1 MIMKIATILGTRPEI
16 IKMAPIIDEISKRG
30 IDQIILH
37 TGQHYDEEMSDNFF
51 RDLEIPSP
59 DYNIHVGS
67 GTHGKQTGLMMQGI
81 EEVLLDEKPD
91 IVLLQ
96 GDTNA
101 VLAGA
106 AVASKL
112 HIAIGHVEAGLRS
125 FDMTMPEE
133 VNRRVADVCSTMY
146 FIPTEESAINL
157 LAEGFSRRGMFITGN
172 TVVDAC
178 FRHLEIAKKK
188 GIKEESLAKLD
199 IGNMDNILTLTMHR
213 AENVD
218 HKQRVTNI
226 IEALKELSD
235 MNIIFPIHPRTKN
248 TLQNFGLFDE
258 LNNLEHVHIIK
269 PLGYLDFLQLT
280 SASTLILTDS
290 GGLQEE
296 AITLNVPA
304 LTLRYN
310 TERPETVTAGGNILV
325 GSDKEVILENA
336 NKILNDEEFAEKM
349 RNAPN
354 PYGMGDSAK
363 STVDAIEDYYN
374 KGLLDITA
382 PEDIMDAFT
391 RKMAKI
397 AEDIT
402 VTEFEQKENALVRMV
417 FDGEKMLFP
426 ADDLNIKGMCITY
439 DAKE

>member
-1 MIMKIATILGTRPEI
+1 MKIATILGTRPEI

-30 IDQIILH
+30 INQIVLH

-51 RDLEIPSP
+51 RDLEIPTP

-67 GTHGKQTGLMMQGI
+67 GSHGKQTGLMMQGI
-81 EEVLLDEKPD
+81 EEVLLEEKPD
-91 IVLLQ
+91 IVLVQ

-106 AVASKL
+106 LVASKL

-133 VNRRVADVCSTMY
+133 VNRRVADVTSTMY
-146 FIPTEESAINL
+146 FIPTENSAINL
-157 LAEGFSRRGMFITGN
+157 LAEGFSRKNLIITGN

-178 FRHLEIAKKK
+178 FRHLEIAQKR
-188 GIKEESLAKLD
+188 GFEEESLANLNID
-199 IGNMDNILTLTMHR
+199 EMDNILTLTMHR

-218 HKQRVTNI
+218 IKQRVVNI
-226 IEALKELSD
+226 IEALKELNN

-258 LNNLEHVHIIK
+258 LNDLEHVHIIK
-269 PLGYLDFLQLT
+269 PLGYLDFLLLT
-280 SASTLILTDS
+280 SKSTLILTDS

-296 AITLNVPA
+296 AITLDVPA

-325 GSDKEVILENA
+325 GSDKDAILENA
-336 NKILNDEEFAEKM
+336 FKILSDEEFANKM

-363 STVDAIEDYYN
+363 ITVDAIEDYYN
-374 KGLLDITA
+374 RGLLNIEA
-382 PEDIMDAFT
+382 PEDVMGSFT
-391 RKMAKI
+391 RKMAEI
-397 AEDIT
+397 TEDIT
-402 VTEFEQKENALVRMV
+402 VSEFEDNENALIHMV
-417 FDGEKMLFP
+417 FDGEKMRF
-426 ADDLNIKGMCITY
+426 ATDNLNLKGMMITY
-439 DAKE
+439 DKQE

>member
-1 MIMKIATILGTRPEI
+1 MKIATILGTRPEI

-30 IDQIILH
+30 INQIVIH

-51 RDLEIPSP
+51 KDLEIPAP

-67 GTHGKQTGLMMQGI
+67 GSHGKQTGLMMKGI
-81 EEVLLDEKPD
+81 EEVLVDEKPD
-91 IVLLQ
+91 IVLVQ

-106 AVASKL
+106 LVASKL
-112 HIAIGHVEAGLRS
+112 HISVGHVEAGLRS

-133 VNRRVADVCSTMY
+133 VNRRVADVASTMY
-146 FIPTEESAINL
+146 FVPTEESAINL
-157 LAEGFSRRGMFITGN
+157 LSEGFNHNNLFITGN

-178 FRHLEIAKKK
+178 FRHLKIAKKR
-188 GIKEESLAKLD
+188 GFEEESLANLN
-199 IGNMDNILTLTMHR
+199 IENMDNILTLTMHR

-218 HKQRVTNI
+218 VKQRVMNI
-226 IEALKELSD
+226 IAALRELTD

-248 TLQNFGLFDE
+248 TLEKFGLFDE
-258 LNNLEHVHIIK
+258 LNDLNHVHIVK
-269 PLGYLDFLQLT
+269 PLGYLDFLLLT
-280 SASTLILTDS
+280 SKSTLILTDS

-336 NKILNDEEFAEKM
+336 NKILNDKEFADKM
-349 RNAPN
+349 RNASN
-354 PYGMGDSAK
+354 PYGQGDSAK
-363 STVDAIEDYYN
+363 LTVDAIEDYYE
-374 KGLLDITA
+374 KGLLNIEA
-382 PEDIMDAFT
+382 PEDIMSSFT
-391 RKMAKI
+391 REMAKI
-397 AEDIT
+397 TENIT
-402 VTEFEQKENALVRMV
+402 VSEFEDNNNSLIHMI
-417 FDGEKMLFP
+417 FDGNKMRFP
-426 ADDLNIKGMCITY
+426 SSDLNLNGMMITY
-439 DAKE
+439 DRRE

>member
-1 MIMKIATILGTRPEI
+1 MKIATILGTRPEI
-16 IKMAPIIDEISKRG
+16 IKMAPIIDEISKRD
-30 IDQIILH
+30 IDQIVLH
-37 TGQHYDEEMSDNFF
+37 TGQHYDKEMSDNFF
-51 RDLEIPSP
+51 RDLEIPTP

-81 EEVLLDEKPD
+81 EEVLLEEKPD
-91 IVLLQ
+91 IVLVQ

-106 AVASKL
+106 LVASKL

-133 VNRRVADVCSTMY
+133 VNRRAADVTSAMY

-157 LAEGFSRRGMFITGN
+157 LAEGFSHKNLLITGN

-178 FRHLEIAKKK
+178 FRHLEIAKKR
-188 GIKEESLAKLD
+188 GFEEGSLAALD
-199 IGNMDNILTLTMHR
+199 IENMDNILTLTMHR

-218 HKQRVTNI
+218 VKERVINI
-226 IEALKELSD
+226 IGALKELSD

-248 TLQNFGLFDE
+248 TLENFGLFDE
-258 LNNLEHVHIIK
+258 LNDLEHVHIIK
-269 PLGYLDFLQLT
+269 PLGYLDFLLLT
-280 SASTLILTDS
+280 SKSTLILTDS

-296 AITLNVPA
+296 AITLNIPA

-325 GSDKEVILENA
+325 GSDKDAILENA
-336 NKILNDEEFAEKM
+336 QRILTDEEFADKM

-354 PYGMGDSAK
+354 PYGQGDSAK
-363 STVDAIEDYYN
+363 LTVDAIEDYYN
-374 KGLLDITA
+374 RGLLNIEA
-382 PEDIMDAFT
+382 PEDIMSSFT
-391 RKMAKI
+391 RKMAQI
-397 AEDIT
+397 AEDVT
-402 VTEFEQKENALVRMV
+402 VSEFENNNSALIHMV
-417 FDGEKMLFP
+417 FDGNKMRFP
-426 ADDLNIKGMCITY
+426 ADDLNLNGMMITY
-439 DAKE
+439 DEQD

>member
-1 MIMKIATILGTRPEI
+1 MKIATILGTRPEI

-30 IDQIILH
+30 IEQIVIH
-37 TGQHYDEEMSDNFF
+37 TGQHYDKEMSDNFF

-67 GTHGKQTGLMMQGI
+67 GTHGKQTGLMMEGI

-91 IVLLQ
+91 IVLVQ

-106 AVASKL
+106 LVAAKL
-112 HIAIGHVEAGLRS
+112 HIAVGHVEAGLRS

-133 VNRRVADVCSTMY
+133 INRRAADVCSTMY
-146 FIPTEESAINL
+146 FIPTEQSAINL
-157 LAEGFSRRGMFITGN
+157 LAEGFSRKNLIITGN

-178 FRHLEIAKKK
+178 FRHLEIAKKR
-188 GIKEESLAKLD
+188 GFEEESLAELD
-199 IGNMDNILTLTMHR
+199 IENMDNILTLTMHR

-218 HKQRVTNI
+218 DKNRVMSI
-226 IEALKELSD
+226 ISALKELSD

-248 TLQNFGLFDE
+248 TLQEFGLFDE
-258 LNNLEHVHIIK
+258 LNDLKHVHIIK
-269 PLGYLDFLQLT
+269 PVGYLDFLQLT

-325 GSDKEVILENA
+325 GSEKEVILENA
-336 NKILNDEEFAEKM
+336 KRILNDEEFADQMK
-349 RNAPN
+349 NAPN
-354 PYGMGDSAK
+354 PYGQGNSAK
-363 STVDAIEDYYN
+363 LTVDAIEKYYRE
-374 KGLLDITA
+374 GLLNIEA
-382 PEDIMDAFT
+382 PEDIMDSFT
-391 RKMAKI
+391 RKMI
-397 AEDIT
+397 QISEDIT
-402 VTEFEQKENALVRMV
+402 VKDFEDKGNSLVHMV
-417 FDGEKMLFP
+417 FDGDEMRFP
-426 ADDLNIKGMCITY
+426 SDDLNLKGMMVIY
-439 DAKE
+439 DARE

>member
-1 MIMKIATILGTRPEI
+1 MKIATILGTRPEI
-16 IKMAPIIDEISKRG
+16 IKMAPIIDEISKRD
-30 IDQIILH
+30 IDQIVLH
-37 TGQHYDEEMSDNFF
+37 TGQHYDKEMSDNFF
-51 RDLEIPSP
+51 RDLEIPTP
-59 DYNIHVGS
+59 DYNIRVGS

-81 EEVLLDEKPD
+81 EEVLMDEKPD
-91 IVLLQ
+91 IVLVQ

-106 AVASKL
+106 LVASKL

-133 VNRRVADVCSTMY
+133 VNRRAADVTSTMY

-157 LAEGFSRRGMFITGN
+157 LAEGFSHENLIITGN

-178 FRHLEIAKKK
+178 FRHLEIAKKR
-188 GIKEESLAKLD
+188 GFEEESLASLD
-199 IGNMDNILTLTMHR
+199 IENMDNILTLTMHR

-218 HKQRVTNI
+218 VRERVVNI
-226 IEALKELSD
+226 IEALKQLSD

-248 TLQNFGLFDE
+248 TLENFGLFDE
-258 LNNLEHVHIIK
+258 LNDLEHVHIIK
-269 PLGYLDFLQLT
+269 PLGYLDFLLLT
-280 SASTLILTDS
+280 SKSTLILTDS

-325 GSDKEVILENA
+325 GSDKDVILENA
-336 NKILNDEEFAEKM
+336 NKILADKEFADKM

-363 STVDAIEDYYN
+363 LTVDAIEDYYE
-374 KGLLDITA
+374 KGLLNIEA
-382 PEDIMDAFT
+382 PEDIMTSFT
-391 RKMAKI
+391 RKMDKI
-397 AEDIT
+397 SQDIT
-402 VTEFEQKENALVRMV
+402 VGEFEEENNSLIHMV
-417 FDGEKMLFP
+417 FDGDKMRFP
-426 ADDLNIKGMCITY
+426 AVDLNLNGMMITY
-439 DAKE
+439 DKRE

>member
-1 MIMKIATILGTRPEI
+1 MKIATILGTRPEI

-30 IDQIILH
+30 IEQIILH
-37 TGQHYDEEMSDNFF
+37 TGQHYDKEMSDNFF
-51 RDLEIPSP
+51 RDLEIPTP

-81 EEVLLDEKPD
+81 EEVLLEEKPD
-91 IVLLQ
+91 IVLVQ

-106 AVASKL
+106 LVASKL

-133 VNRRVADVCSTMY
+133 VNRRAADVTSTMY

-157 LAEGFSRRGMFITGN
+157 LAEGFSHKNLLITGN

-178 FRHLEIAKKK
+178 FRHLEIAKKR
-188 GIKEESLAKLD
+188 GFDEESLASLD
-199 IGNMDNILTLTMHR
+199 IENMDNILTLTMHR

-218 HKQRVTNI
+218 IKERVINI
-226 IEALKELSD
+226 IGALKELSD

-248 TLQNFGLFDE
+248 ALENFGLFDE
-258 LNNLEHVHIIK
+258 LNNLDHVHIIK
-269 PLGYLDFLQLT
+269 PLGYLDFLLLT
-280 SASTLILTDS
+280 SKSLLILTDS

-325 GSDKEVILENA
+325 GSDKDAILENA
-336 NKILNDEEFAEKM
+336 NKILSDKEFADKM

-354 PYGMGDSAK
+354 PYGIGDSAK
-363 STVDAIEDYYN
+363 LTVDAIQDYYE
-374 KGLLDITA
+374 KGLLNIEA
-382 PEDIMDAFT
+382 PEDIMDSFT
-391 RKMAKI
+391 RKMGQI
-397 AEDIT
+397 TEDIT
-402 VTEFEQKENALVRMV
+402 VNEFEQNNNSLIHMV
-417 FDGEKMLFP
+417 FDGQKMRFP
-426 ADDLNIKGMCITY
+426 ADDLNLNGMMITY
-439 DAKE
+439 DKRE